1 MAKIIITIKDEMPVN
16 GRAGVSVSYEGD
28 FLEPL
33 QSGVTYTQAQMAAGT
48 IKALLDCIECNPD
61 MGKVTVN

>member
-1 MAKIIITIKDEMPVN
+1 MAKIIITITDEMQAD
-16 GRAGVSVSYEGD
+16 GGSGVLVTYEGD
-28 FLEPL
+28 FLEAL